1 MFTDKNYRYVSKG
14 SENIYKSEC
23 LHPFRE
29 FVSRSHYVKCAGGWN
44 LIDDC
49 ESSIL
54 NFLNEMYNHLVVNFL
69 NTIYERTEVIM

>member
-14 SENIYKSEC
+14 TENIYKNEC

-29 FVSRSHYVKCAGGWN
+29 FVSRSHYVKCTGGWN

-49 ESSIL
+49 ESSIF

-69 NTIYERTEVIM
+69 NRIYEKTEVIM